1 MRKLSNTAVYSF
13 YFSYL
18 FVTLF
23 LSYLAIGFYL
33 FTLQSADNYATIY
46 TNTILFGLIWTAVV
60 FIGAFIWARLS
71 VINYGYEL
79 AEEGFKKESGILIK
93 RYVAIP
99 YSKVQNVDIYRGII
113 DRLLGLSTLVI
124 QTAGISG
131 QVMSEG
137 LLPGLSAQEAI
148 KVREEIL
155 KKVK

>member
-1 MRKLSNTAVYSF
+1 MRKLSSTAVYSF

-23 LSYLAIGFYL
+23 LSYISIGFYL
-33 FTLQSADNYATIY
+33 FALQSLDNYSTIY
-46 TNTILFGLIWTAVV
+46 TNTILFALIWTALV
-60 FIGAFIWARLS
+60 FIVAFIWARLS
-71 VINYGYEL
+71 VANYGYEL
-79 AEEGFKKESGILIK
+79 SEDGFKKESGILAK

-99 YSKVQNVDIYRGII
+99 YSKVQNIDIYRSVV
-113 DRLLGLSTLVI
+113 DRLLGLSTLII

-137 LLPGLSAQEAI
+137 LLPGLSAQEAV